1 MKLKKKLY
9 TLFEK
14 QISVPYKLSH
24 LSTPKKKKKK
34 TFTKFWWFHTET
46 TGTSAVFF

>member
-14 QISVPYKLSH
+14 QTSIHTNYYIYHKRHKKLQS
-24 LSTPKKKKKK
+24 
-34 TFTKFWWFHTET
+34 FTKFWWFHPEI
-46 TGTSAVFF
+46 TGPSELFF